1 MKEEDSKAIPPT
13 RKPIISNRLPKA
25 FTQPKHLII
34 KKSQDNK
41 DLFRANEYKKVTEL
55 LSPLKSSSPG
65 ASALRKV
72 IQKLECFPQTSEK
85 NASAINIEM
94 LIQSSIKLE
103 EMITLS
109 ILKSSCNSG
118 TIRKSLHA
126 PTFKLYATKEIPLN
140 TFSNR
145 QRLLDTLKSWQK
157 IQSSKRYMVEV
168 STSFWNSPEGCVTIV
183 SEYMAGDSLAKLCD
197 SVGSLPERIL
207 RSISRRVLT
216 ALSHYHKKNG
226 VYGTITMSHIL
237 FDKEG
242 TAKLAISMSKKN
254 LKEEETDY
262 PLDFYND
269 IYSLGSTILGSAL
282 GSMEWLTD
290 ISIFHK
296 SIGSILNT
304 PPDHM
309 PHCCLFHA
317 ALAIEGMPYLHR
329 LSLPLQDFLCKI
341 TNFSIK
347 TTAEELLNHDWI
359 SVENVVGPDVSL
371 KELINMSV
379 VGSKDITVN
388 VEKQFNMVM
397 ESLQVVLTGRDIKP
411 FSSTAVKDLAAEI
424 GVKTEVLQNRLGEII
439 KKN

>member
-13 RKPIISNRLPKA
+13 GKPIISNRLPKA

-34 KKSQDNK
+34 KKSQDHK
-41 DLFRANEYKKVTEL
+41 DLSKANEYKKVTEL
-55 LSPLKSSSPG
+55 LSPLKKNSPG

-72 IQKLECFPQTSEK
+72 IQKLECFPQISEK
-85 NASAINIEM
+85 NVSAINIEM

-118 TIRKSLHA
+118 IVRKSLHA
-126 PTFKLYATKEIPLN
+126 PTFKLYATKEIPVN

-145 QRLLDTLKSWQK
+145 NRLLETLKSWQK
-157 IQSSKRYMVEV
+157 VQSSKRYMVEV

-216 ALSHYHKKNG
+216 ALAHFHKKAG
-226 VYGTITMSHIL
+226 VYGPITMSHIL

-242 TAKLAISMSKKN
+242 TAKLAISMSTKP
-254 LKEEETDY
+254 KEEETDY
-262 PLDFYND
+262 HSDFYND
-269 IYSLGSTILGSAL
+269 VYSLGCTILGAAL
-282 GSMEWLTD
+282 GSMEWLSD
-290 ISIFHK
+290 ISFLHK
-296 SIGSILNT
+296 SIGSIINI
-304 PPDHM
+304 
-309 PHCCLFHA
+309 PHNDLPFCCLFHA

-347 TTAEELLNHDWI
+347 TTAEELLNHDWMG
-359 SVENVVGPDVSL
+359 VEDVVGPDVNL
-371 KELINMSV
+371 KELISMSV

-397 ESLQVVLTGRDIKP
+397 ESLQVVLTGCEVKG
-411 FSSTAVKDLAAEI
+411 FSTMAVKDLATEI
-424 GVKTEVLQNRLGEII
+424 GVKFEVLQNRLGEII

>member
-1 MKEEDSKAIPPT
+1 MKEEDSKALPPT
-13 RKPIISNRLPKA
+13 GKPIISSRLPKA

-34 KKSQDNK
+34 KKSQDHK
-41 DLFRANEYKKVTEL
+41 DLSRANEYKKVTEL
-55 LSPLKSSSPG
+55 LSPLKSGSPG

-72 IQKLECFPQTSEK
+72 IQKLECFPQISEK
-85 NASAINIEM
+85 NASAINIEK

-118 TIRKSLHA
+118 TVRKSLHA
-126 PTFKLYATKEIPLN
+126 PTFKLYATKEIPVN

-145 QRLLDTLKSWQK
+145 KRLLDTLKTWQK
-157 IQSSKRYMVEV
+157 VQSPKRYMVEV

-216 ALSHYHKKNG
+216 ALSHFHKKAG
-226 VYGTITMSHIL
+226 IYGPITMSHIL

-242 TAKLAISMSKKN
+242 TAKLAISMSTKPP
-254 LKEEETDY
+254 KEEEIDH

-269 IYSLGSTILGSAL
+269 VYSLGTTILGAAL
-282 GSMEWLTD
+282 GSMEWLSD
-290 ISIFHK
+290 ISLFHK
-296 SIGSILNT
+296 SIGSIINT
-304 PPDHM
+304 PPNHL
-309 PHCCLFHA
+309 PYCCLFHA
-317 ALAIEGMPYLHR
+317 ALAVDGMPYLHR

-341 TNFSIK
+341 THFSIK
-347 TTAEELLNHDWI
+347 TTAEELLSHGWMG
-359 SVENVVGPDVSL
+359 VEDITGPDVSL
-371 KELINMSV
+371 KELISMSV

-388 VEKQFNMVM
+388 VEKQFIMVM
-397 ESLQVVLTGRDIKP
+397 ESLQVVLTGRDVKP
-411 FSSTAVKDLAAEI
+411 FNATAVKELAAEI